1 MKKVLKLFSLFG
13 NSDSMEC
20 KGLPLAKSHSP
31 ERKGLP
37 LAVIATAGAMAHYA
51 Y

>member
-13 NSDSMEC
+13 KSDSMEC
-20 KGLPLAKSHSP
+20 KGLPLAKSHSR
-31 ERKGLP
+31 ECKGLP
-37 LAVIATAGAMAHYA
+37 LAIIATAGAVTHYP

>member
-13 NSDSMEC
+13 KSDSVEC
-20 KGLPLAKSHSP
+20 KGLPLAKSHSR
-31 ERKGLP
+31 ECKGLP
-37 LAVIATAGAMAHYA
+37 LAIIATAGAVTHYA

>member
-13 NSDSMEC
+13 KSDSMEC
-20 KGLPLAKSHSP
+20 KGLPLAKSHSR
-31 ERKGLP
+31 ECKGLP
-37 LAVIATAGAMAHYA
+37 LAIIATAGAVTHYA